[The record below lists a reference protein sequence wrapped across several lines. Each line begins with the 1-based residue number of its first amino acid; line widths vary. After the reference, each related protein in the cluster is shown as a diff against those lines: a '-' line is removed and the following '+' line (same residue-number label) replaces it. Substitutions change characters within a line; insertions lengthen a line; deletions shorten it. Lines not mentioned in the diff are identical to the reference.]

1 MRFHALTSLSAPCHV
16 WWAKHLAHK
25 LKDMND
31 DDVSISHDTHNIYHN
46 DSDVDG
52 NPDDNICCHS
62 NLSEKCFTKVK
73 IQKERSDDVSRLGF
87 GSSDWWWLVYMYPGI
102 RWVIRYST
110 ICIQAYVESF
120 GTPLTGVD
128 GATAVKTNKSYNE
141 KGREKRRADKSRQFS
156 CELYP

>member
-1 MRFHALTSLSAPCHV
+1 
-16 WWAKHLAHK
+16 
-25 LKDMND
+25 MND

-87 GSSDWWWLVYMYPGI
+87 GSSD
-102 RWVIRYST
+102 
-110 ICIQAYVESF
+110 
-120 GTPLTGVD
+120 
-128 GATAVKTNKSYNE
+128 
-141 KGREKRRADKSRQFS
+141 
-156 CELYP
+156 